1 MISIIP
7 AIDILDGKCVRLE
20 QGDYNLK
27 KVYDEDPL
35 NAARRFEDNGFRRLH
50 VVDLDGARDSH
61 VVNYTA
67 LERITSKTSLDV
79 DFGGGI
85 KSDCDLKVVFDSGA
99 KMAVIGSIAVT
110 DRDLFQEWLFAY
122 GPDKIILAADIKD
135 DRIAVSGWTEL
146 TEISL
151 TEFLQYYKCIGIK
164 KVLCTDISKDGL
176 MQGSSIELYRSM
188 AAEFP
193 LMKIIASGGI
203 CSVEE
208 IKELNEAG
216 VAGAVIGKALYEGKI
231 KLDELKAFL

>member
-35 NAARRFEDNGFRRLH
+35 TAARRFEDNGFRRLH

-61 VVNYTA
+61 VVNYTS
-67 LERITSKTSLDV
+67 LERIAAKTSLDV

-85 KSDCDLKVVFDSGA
+85 KSDCDLKLVFDSGA

-110 DRDLFQEWLFAY
+110 DRDLFQDWLFAY
-122 GPDKIILAADIKD
+122 GPEKIILAADIRD
-135 DRIAVSGWTEL
+135 NRIAVSGWTEL

-151 TEFLQYYKCIGIK
+151 TEFLQYYKCQGIK
-164 KVLCTDISKDGL
+164 QVLCTDISKDGL
-176 MQGSSIELYRSM
+176 MQGASIDLYRSM
-188 AAEFP
+188 SAEFP
-193 LMKIIASGGI
+193 LMNIIASGGI
-203 CSVEE
+203 SSVGE

-216 VAGAVIGKALYEGKI
+216 VAGAIIGKALYEGKI